1 MRKDECVSSRNRLYY
16 WISGGAV
23 QTFDVAAVDDQPGQR
38 VASPTVSA
46 RTTLK
51 DVAREAGVHI
61 STASRALNPSTAF
74 IVKPETVVKVTE
86 AARKLSYRPHPLA
99 RGLRTNRTMSVGV
112 IIPDVENPLFGP
124 IIAGMESVLVDEGY
138 SVLIGN
144 ADRGPGPADSLV
156 ENMLERH
163 VDGLIL
169 ATMGR
174 EGTDAARKAQRDV
187 PVVLVNRSIDDDS
200 IPAIVGDDHAGIGL
214 AVEHLGDLG
223 HERIGH
229 VAGPSWVSTGKGR
242 RDAFV
247 DWMQAL
253 GLKVDVNHVEEAESY
268 QVEPGT
274 AAAHALLERHP
285 DLTAIVAANDLLGLG
300 CYRAARSLGRVIGV
314 DISITG
320 YNDIPLL
327 DLMQPPMTAVRVP
340 YRKMGADAAKT
351 LLTLI
356 AGGDVS
362 PGRVL
367 LSPTLAIRG
376 STGPPWV

>member
-1 MRKDECVSSRNRLYY
+1 MRS
-16 WISGGAV
+16 
-23 QTFDVAAVDDQPGQR
+23 
-38 VASPTVSA
+38 
-46 RTTLK
+46 TLK

-74 IVKPETVVKVTE
+74 IVHPVTVEKVAE
-86 AARKLSYRPHPLA
+86 AARKLGYRPHPLA

-124 IIAGMESVLVDEGY
+124 IIAGVESVLVEEGY

-144 ADRGPGPADSLV
+144 ADRGPDHADSLV
-156 ENMLERH
+156 EDMLERH

-169 ATMGR
+169 ATPGR
-174 EGTDAARKAQRDV
+174 VVSDIAREAQRDV
-187 PVVLVNRSIDDDS
+187 SMVLVNRSVDDDS

-214 AVEHLGDLG
+214 AVKHLRELG

-229 VAGPSWVSTGKGR
+229 VAGPSWVSTGRGR
-242 RDAFV
+242 RDAFL
-247 DWMQAL
+247 DWMSIV
-253 GLKVDVNHVEEAESY
+253 GLDADSDLVEEAEWY

-274 AAAHALLERHP
+274 NSALALLGRHP

-300 CYRAARSLGRVIGV
+300 CYRAVRSLGRTIGLDV
-314 DISITG
+314 SITG
-320 YNDIPLL
+320 YNDMPLL

-340 YRKMGADAAKT
+340 YRRMGADAATT
-351 LLTLI
+351 LLALI
-356 AGGDVS
+356 ADEVVS

-367 LSPTLAIRG
+367 LSPTLAIRSSTAPPAVG
-376 STGPPWV
+376 S

>member
-1 MRKDECVSSRNRLYY
+1 VS
-16 WISGGAV
+16 
-23 QTFDVAAVDDQPGQR
+23 T
-38 VASPTVSA
+38 

-61 STASRALNPSTAF
+61 STASRALNPSTAS
-74 IVKPETVVKVTE
+74 IVNPETVERVAE
-86 AARKLSYRPHPLA
+86 AARRLGYRPHPLA

-124 IIAGMESVLVDEGY
+124 IIAGAESVLVEEGY

-144 ADRGPGPADSLV
+144 ADMGPSHADSLV
-156 ENMLERH
+156 EDMLERH

-169 ATMGR
+169 ATPGR
-174 EGTDAARKAQRDV
+174 VVSEVARRAQRDASM
-187 PVVLVNRSIDDDS
+187 VLVHRSVDDDS

-214 AVEHLGDLG
+214 AVRHLRELG

-229 VAGPSWVSTGKGR
+229 VAGPSWVSTGKDR
-242 RDAFV
+242 RDAFL
-247 DWMQAL
+247 DWMTTV
-253 GLKVDVNHVEEAESY
+253 GLEADIDLVEEAEWY

-274 AAAHALLERHP
+274 TAALALLRRHP
-285 DLTAIVAANDLLGLG
+285 HITAIVAANDLLGLG
-300 CYRAARSLGRVIGV
+300 CYRAVRSLGKVIGV
-314 DISITG
+314 DVSITG

-340 YRKMGADAAKT
+340 YRQMGADAAST
-351 LLTLI
+351 LLALI
-356 AGGDVS
+356 AGAVVS

-367 LSPTLAIRG
+367 LSPTLAIRS
-376 STGPPWV
+376 STAPPMVSGR

>member
-1 MRKDECVSSRNRLYY
+1 MSNEYFL
-16 WISGGAV
+16 GAV
-23 QTFDVAAVDDQPGQR
+23 
-38 VASPTVSA
+38 PT

-61 STASRALNPSTAF
+61 STASRALNPSTAS
-74 IVKPETVVKVTE
+74 IVNPETVERVAEV
-86 AARKLSYRPHPLA
+86 ARKLGYRPHPLA

-124 IIAGMESVLVDEGY
+124 IIAGIESVLVEEDY

-144 ADRGPGPADSLV
+144 ADRGPTHADSLIDD
-156 ENMLERH
+156 MLERH

-169 ATMGR
+169 ATPSR
-174 EGTDAARKAQRDV
+174 EVSDTALRALRDLSM
-187 PVVLVNRSIDDDS
+187 VLVNRSVDDDS

-214 AVEHLGDLG
+214 AVRHLRELG

-242 RDAFV
+242 SDAFLS
-247 DWMQAL
+247 WMATV
-253 GLKVDVNHVEEAESY
+253 GLEPDPDLVEEAEWY
-268 QVEPGT
+268 QVDPGT
-274 AAAHALLERHP
+274 TSALALLGRHP

-300 CYRAARSLGRVIGV
+300 CYRAVRSMGKVIGV
-314 DISITG
+314 DVSITG

-340 YRKMGADAAKT
+340 YRQMGADAAST
-351 LLTLI
+351 LLSLI
-356 AGGDVS
+356 AGDDV
-362 PGRVL
+362 PPERVL
-367 LSPTLAIRG
+367 LSPSLTIRASTAPPSVG
-376 STGPPWV
+376 SR